1 MRFVAHNGPCT
12 CLALGQKSGRVLVT
26 GGDDKKVNLWAIGKP
41 NILMSLSGH
50 TTTIECVKFG
60 HNEDLVCAGSVAG
73 ALKVWDLESVKL
85 VRTLTGHRS
94 AVKCIDFHP
103 YGDFLASGSVDS
115 NIKLWDIRKKGC
127 MYTYKGHVKDV
138 YCLKFSPDGRWL
150 ASGGDEGS
158 VKLWDLPAGK
168 LLAELKEHSAPVT
181 DVCFHPNEF
190 LLSSA
195 SSDGTIKFWDLET
208 FQQVSTTTNDVGPIR
223 KILYHPEGKT
233 IFSAARDVLKIYGW
247 EPTRTYDTVTMGWG
261 KVNDIAISDNSLV
274 ASTFSLTNVSVF
286 IVDLKKL
293 QPFGSSSSSLSSSS
307 FSSSS
312 SNTINTNTT
321 SSPSSSLSL
330 LSPNNSNSSPL
341 STNTKL
347 MPYRDS
353 VSRQSTRKNFF
364 HGNCST
370 THSQLESLESNR
382 SEETETGSDEP
393 EGEESI
399 DINNIYDTKEIFAPS
414 RELCRTPPPLTS
426 LAQSPSSMDSTQ
438 KLNELNL
445 SSLSSSSPL
454 SSYSLN
460 GNHHNSNNNNNNN
473 RIASGMCS
481 IESLSSPTIGTL
493 STHNLGNKT
502 PSIPPQSLKIPPSS
516 LSCSSSLVLS
526 SPTKM
531 STTTAQCRP
540 NPRTNILP
548 LPIVSPYSNVTS
560 PPTSLSSPLSH
571 HYSHSHPH
579 HALHNNNHHHHASS
593 HNINSSLH
601 QHHSL
606 HHDPVLIKQPVS
618 TTTVNDSSLGYTAKI
633 STSVIPPVTKATTPT
648 SSSSSSIAT
657 LPLTKSSSTVLH
669 TSRSMSNL
677 SQKTAKSTNLVHPRQ
692 QPEVISI
699 VRPVINDSKTKS
711 HLNGSP
717 SLINTNEN
725 HKNSNSMDN
734 NHLHHSTKSVANNIN
749 NNNNNNN
756 LHHHHHLNNNSKHQP
771 RAAVVFP
778 TEQQLHKQQPQSLDQ
793 IESPV
798 DLIPEA
804 RDRPAGLDLDDFLP
818 KHLQDTVRLGYH
830 PQPEMSESEAMQ
842 AIIRGHKSV
851 VTALSHRRKNL
862 QIVLAMWST
871 KDARNAL
878 EQAINMED
886 QSVLVDILNVITL
899 KPASWTLD
907 MCQILVQPIYELLQ
921 SRYESYMTVGCSAL
935 KLILKNFATI
945 IKTNI
950 TAPPGIGVDISREER
965 YHKCMG
971 VYNHLLNVRAFILK
985 RQTLQGKLGRTFREL
1000 SILFQNLE

>member
-414 RELCRTPPPLTS
+414 REL
-426 LAQSPSSMDSTQ
+426 
-438 KLNELNL
+438 
-445 SSLSSSSPL
+445 
-454 SSYSLN
+454 
-460 GNHHNSNNNNNNN
+460 
-473 RIASGMCS
+473 
-481 IESLSSPTIGTL
+481 
-493 STHNLGNKT
+493 
-502 PSIPPQSLKIPPSS
+502 
-516 LSCSSSLVLS
+516 
-526 SPTKM
+526 
-531 STTTAQCRP
+531 
-540 NPRTNILP
+540 
-548 LPIVSPYSNVTS
+548 
-560 PPTSLSSPLSH
+560 
-571 HYSHSHPH
+571 
-579 HALHNNNHHHHASS
+579 
-593 HNINSSLH
+593 
-601 QHHSL
+601 
-606 HHDPVLIKQPVS
+606 
-618 TTTVNDSSLGYTAKI
+618 NDSSLGYTAKI

>member
-12 CLALGQKSGRVLVT
+12 CLALGQKSGRVLAT

-41 NILMSLSGH
+41 TILMSLSGH
-50 TTTIECVKFG
+50 TTAIECVKFG
-60 HNEDLVCAGSVAG
+60 HNEDLVCAGSAAG
-73 ALKVWDLESVKL
+73 ALKIWDLESVKL

-94 AVKCIDFHP
+94 AVKSIDFHP

-195 SSDGTIKFWDLET
+195 SLDGTVKFWDLET
-208 FQQVSTTTNDVGPIR
+208 FQQVSTTTNDAGPIR
-223 KILYHPEGKT
+223 KILYHPDGKA
-233 IFSAARDVLKIYGW
+233 IFSAARDVLKVYGW
-247 EPTRTYDTVTMGWG
+247 EPTRTYDTVVMGWG

-274 ASTFSLTNVSVF
+274 SGTFSLTNVSVY
-286 IVDLKKL
+286 IVDLNKV
-293 QPFGSSSSSLSSSS
+293 QPFGTSSISSIINSPSSLSK
-307 FSSSS
+307 
-312 SNTINTNTT
+312 
-321 SSPSSSLSL
+321 
-330 LSPNNSNSSPL
+330 PN
-341 STNTKL
+341 
-347 MPYRDS
+347 YCRES

-382 SEETETGSDEP
+382 SEETETGSDEQ
-393 EGEESI
+393 GEELSSI
-399 DINNIYDTKEIFAPS
+399 DINQIYDTKEIFAPS
-414 RELCRTPPPLTS
+414 RELCRTPPPVTPI
-426 LAQSPSSMDSTQ
+426 AQSPLSMDSTQ

-445 SSLSSSSPL
+445 SSFSSSSP
-454 SSYSLN
+454 SSSLN
-460 GNHHNSNNNNNNN
+460 GN

-481 IESLSSPTIGTL
+481 IESLTSTIGAL
-493 STHNLGNKT
+493 STLDLGNNS
-502 PSIPPQSLKIPPSS
+502 PSASPMKIPSS
-516 LSCSSSLVLS
+516 LSSSSS
-526 SPTKM
+526 SSSSASM
-531 STTTAQCRP
+531 LLNSSTTPATAQCRP
-540 NPRTNILP
+540 NPRSTILP

-560 PPTSLSSPLSH
+560 PASLSSPHLNSSYHHNHQTHSLQSH
-571 HYSHSHPH
+571 HDS
-579 HALHNNNHHHHASS
+579 
-593 HNINSSLH
+593 IF
-601 QHHSL
+601 
-606 HHDPVLIKQPVS
+606 IKQPVS
-618 TTTVNDSSLGYTAKI
+618 TTTLNDASLGYTAKI
-633 STSVIPPVTKATTPT
+633 STTIIPPVTKASTPT
-648 SSSSSSIAT
+648 SSLSSSIT
-657 LPLTKSSSTVLH
+657 NLLSSKTPPTSNNLNNTALHST
-669 TSRSMSNL
+669 RSMSNL
-677 SQKTAKSTNLVHPRQ
+677 SQKTTKSTNLVHPR

-699 VRPVINDSKTKS
+699 VRPVINDSKTKNN
-711 HLNGSP
+711 LNGQ
-717 SLINTNEN
+717 SLINANEN
-725 HKNSNSMDN
+725 HKNSHLDHPQKSTIAN
-734 NHLHHSTKSVANNIN
+734 NHAIN
-749 NNNNNNN
+749 TN
-756 LHHHHHLNNNSKHQP
+756 KP

-778 TEQQLHKQQPQSLDQ
+778 EQQQVQPQPMKPPQSLDP

-851 VTALSHRRKNL
+851 LTALAHRRKNL
-862 QIVLAMWST
+862 QIILAMWST
-871 KDARNAL
+871 KDARSAL

-886 QSVLVDILNVITL
+886 QSVIVDILNVITL
-899 KPASWTLD
+899 KPVSWTLD
-907 MCQILVQPIYELLQ
+907 ICQILIQPIYDLLQ

-935 KLILKNFATI
+935 KLILKNFGSTI
-945 IKTNI
+945 KSNI